1 MNAKL
6 NDVWDMIDKLSSQER
21 KIIYKRMNEDIKYRL
36 TDVIDKVN
44 SRAENDELTFIEIT
58 EEVEAVRK
66 SRYEK
71 N

>member
-1 MNAKL
+1 LNAKL